1 MIPNIV
7 HSSWNEFLTT
17 EILEELKEIESKI
30 GNNYNP
36 RPSNRI
42 LRFLSLDLKEIKCI
56 FLGMDAYPAK
66 ESRFVKKEIVDN
78 DINSFK
84 YIKSEDLAVSI
95 DANSETDDM
104 VEFSLVPTGRSFEV
118 GNLSSWSDKFR
129 QVSLK
134 NIVRLLHKN
143 YNNIEDYSKIKKFSD
158 IQKEIESGSFKIL
171 PPNKLFDSW
180 EEQGVLCL
188 NVYPTCEIGKP
199 GSHKDIWHNFSIK
212 LLNYISTTNPD
223 ISWFLWGKEA
233 ISHKEYILSGKIIES
248 RHPMMCSVKYEDD
261 FLKSNCFKDTMDKI
275 NWLGV

>member
-66 ESRFVKKEIVDN
+66 ESRFVKKEIVDK

-84 YIKSEDLAVSI
+84 YIKSEDLVMSI

-143 YNNIEDYSKIKKFSD
+143 YNYIEDYSKIKKFSD
-158 IQKEIESGSFKIL
+158 IQKEIEVGDFKIL

-188 NVYPTCEIGKP
+188 NVYPTCEI
-199 GSHKDIWHNFSIK
+199 
-212 LLNYISTTNPD
+212 
-223 ISWFLWGKEA
+223 
-233 ISHKEYILSGKIIES
+233 
-248 RHPMMCSVKYEDD
+248 
-261 FLKSNCFKDTMDKI
+261 
-275 NWLGV
+275 